1 MKLKKST
8 DLIFIKRKL
17 CSLIDNEITR
27 LNDEKN
33 KFYLLSL
40 KDKIDIEVED
50 YFNFLQKY
58 PHTSIRLNNRISF
71 LQHLSKEEIKINLDI
86 YYSKIHYTRNSN
98 IEKLNEHLQLE
109 LINNN
114 FTTIDEIIDFMYNK
128 YKNEYI
134 TNI

>member
-1 MKLKKST
+1 MKLKPS
-8 DLIFIKRKL
+8 DHLSIRRRVR
-17 CSLIDNEITR
+17 SLIDNEITR

-33 KFYLLSL
+33 KFYRLSL
-40 KDKIDIEVED
+40 KDKIDIEAED

-58 PHTSIRLNNRISF
+58 PHISIRLNNRIPF
-71 LQHLSKEEIKINLDI
+71 LQHLSKEEIKINLDT
-86 YYSKIHYTRNSN
+86 YYSKSHYTRNSN
-98 IEKLNEHLQLE
+98 SEKLNEHLQLE

>member
-1 MKLKKST
+1 MKLKSG
-8 DLIFIKRKL
+8 DLTLIKRRIW
-17 CSLIDNEITR
+17 SLIGNEIIR
-27 LNDEKN
+27 LDIEKN
-33 KFYLLSL
+33 RFYLLSL
-40 KDKIDIEVED
+40 KDKIDIEAED

-86 YYSKIHYTRNSN
+86 YYSKSHYTRNS
-98 IEKLNEHLQLE
+98 EKLTEHLQME

-114 FTTIDEIIDFMYNK
+114 FATTDEIIDFMYNK